1 MYIESVSHLG
11 QPTGVLKVTA
21 AAVAA
26 WGRTVTGLSL
36 SAMNVPSQSSTDDE
50 YVVMHELRL

>member
-11 QPTGVLKVTA
+11 QPTGVFKVTA

-26 WGRTVTGLSL
+26 WGRTETGLSL
-36 SAMNVPSQSSTDDE
+36 SSMNVPSHRSTDDE
-50 YVVMHELRL
+50 YELMHKFSL